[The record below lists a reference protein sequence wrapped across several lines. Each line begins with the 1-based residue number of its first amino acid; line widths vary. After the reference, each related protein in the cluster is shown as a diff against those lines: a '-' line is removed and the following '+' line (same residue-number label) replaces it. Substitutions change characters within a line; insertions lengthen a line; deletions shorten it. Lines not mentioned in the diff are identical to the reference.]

1 MKIKPSQLAIP
12 TLLLSMA
19 AGFGYWLLHPE
30 QQPPIK
36 LGILHSLTGAMAT
49 SEKNAVDAEL
59 LAIEEI
65 NERGGLLGRRVEG
78 IIADGASDW
87 PTFSQEAERL
97 IVNEKVDAL
106 IGCWTSASRKTVRPV
121 VEKFRHLLIY
131 PMAYEGMEISP
142 NIIYTGAAPNQQ
154 IIPALKW
161 SLDNLGKRIFII
173 GSDYVWPRSVN
184 TIIRDQIPA
193 LKGNIVGEEYVTFGS
208 SNVDSMIEKIKAAK
222 PDVIMSTLV
231 SDNTNI
237 AFYRKLREAGL
248 SSKTTPVVSL
258 SVSET
263 ELGVMDPEDIT
274 GHYAAW
280 SYFQSI
286 PRKENQQFLQR
297 FHNRYG
303 DQRVVSDVM
312 ETAYFSVHLWARSVE
327 QADSAEVSQV
337 NATMLGQSV
346 DAPEGVITVDSSTR
360 HTWRSF
366 NIGQIRSDGQL
377 SIVWSADSPIRPI
390 PYPRTRSR
398 MAWDEYLD
406 NLYLGW
412 DRQWAN
418 SKKENDSGVN
428 RLITQ

>member
-1 MKIKPSQLAIP
+1 MKSSPAQLVLP
-12 TLLLSMA
+12 TLLLCAVA
-19 AGFGYWLLHPE
+19 AFGYMMFKPE
-30 QQPPIK
+30 KRPPIR
-36 LGILHSLTGAMAT
+36 LGILHSLTGPMAT

-65 NERGGLLGRRVEG
+65 NEGGGLLGRRVEG
-78 IIADGASDW
+78 IVADGASDW

-97 IVNEKVDAL
+97 IVNDKVDAL
-106 IGCWTSASRKTVRPV
+106 IGCWTSASRKMVRPV

-161 SLDNLGKRIFII
+161 SLDNLGTKVFII

-193 LKGNIVGEEYVTFGS
+193 LKGHIVGEEYVTFGS
-208 SNVDSMIEKIKAAK
+208 ADVDRMIAKIKEAQ

-237 AFYRKLREAGL
+237 AFYRKLREAGMTAR
-248 SSKTTPVVSL
+248 TTPVVSL

-263 ELGVMDPEDIT
+263 ELSIMNPEDIA

-286 PRKENQQFLQR
+286 PRRENQDFLQR

-303 DQRVVSDVM
+303 QQRVVSDVM
-312 ETAYFSVHLWARSVE
+312 EAAYFSVHLWARSVE

-346 DAPEGVITVDSSTR
+346 NAPEGVITVDSSTR

-366 NIGQIRSDGQL
+366 NIGQIRGDGQI

-398 MAWDEYLD
+398 MAWDDYLD
-406 NLYLGW
+406 DLYLGW

-418 SKKENDSGVN
+418 PRTDSGVLDN
-428 RLITQ
+428 RLMTR